1 MVCDGGERGRGS
13 VRGEGGKMT
22 PAIDRVEFDENGR
35 VPVVA
40 QDAATGDVLTLAYA
54 NREAVEKTLATG
66 EAHYYSRSRSELWR
80 KGETSGNTQRVLE
93 VRLDCDRDALLYRVE
108 PRGPACHTG
117 ERTCFFTT
125 LAGEGV
131 GVAAERSGGAAFGP
145 TLERLAGTIA
155 QRHRE
160 MPEGSY
166 TAGLIR
172 RGPERVAQKIGEEAV
187 EVVIAALREE
197 RLAEEAADLVYHLLV
212 LLEERGVG
220 TEEVARVLSDR
231 HG

>member
-1 MVCDGGERGRGS
+1 MTAVEN
-13 VRGEGGKMT
+13 VR
-22 PAIDRVEFDENGR
+22 FDEAGL

-54 NREAVEKTLATG
+54 NREALEKTLATG
-66 EAHYYSRSRSELWR
+66 EAHFYSRSRGELWR
-80 KGETSGNTQRVLE
+80 KGATSGNTQRVVE
-93 VRLDCDRDALLYRVE
+93 VRLDCDGDAVLYRVE

-117 ERTCFFTT
+117 ERTCFFAT

-131 GVAAERSGGAAFGP
+131 GVAKKEADGASLG
-145 TLERLAGTIA
+145 TMVERLAGTIA
-155 QRHRE
+155 QRHRD
-160 MPEGSY
+160 MPQESY

-172 RGPERVAQKIGEEAV
+172 RGPERLAQKVGEEAV
-187 EVVIAALREE
+187 EVVIAALGDD
-197 RLAEEAADLVYHLLV
+197 RLAEETADLVYHLLV

-220 TEEVARVLSDR
+220 TEKVAGVLRDR

>member
-1 MVCDGGERGRGS
+1 MTAVEN
-13 VRGEGGKMT
+13 VR
-22 PAIDRVEFDENGR
+22 FDEAGL

-54 NREAVEKTLATG
+54 NREALEKTLATG
-66 EAHYYSRSRSELWR
+66 EAHFYSRSRGELWR
-80 KGETSGNTQRVLE
+80 KGATSGNTQRVVE
-93 VRLDCDRDALLYRVE
+93 VRLDCDGDAVLYRVE

-131 GVAAERSGGAAFGP
+131 GVAKKEADGTSLG
-145 TLERLAGTIA
+145 TMVERLAGIIA
-155 QRHRE
+155 QRHRD
-160 MPEGSY
+160 MPQESY

-172 RGPERVAQKIGEEAV
+172 RGPERLAQKVGEEAV
-187 EVVIAALREE
+187 EVVIAALRDD
-197 RLAEEAADLVYHLLV
+197 RLAEETADLVYHLLV

-220 TEEVARVLSDR
+220 TEKVAGVLRDR

>member
-1 MVCDGGERGRGS
+1 MSALENIR
-13 VRGEGGKMT
+13 
-22 PAIDRVEFDENGR
+22 FDENGL
-35 VPVVA
+35 VPVIA
-40 QDAATGDVLTLAYA
+40 QDAHTGEVLTLAYA
-54 NREAVEKTLATG
+54 NREAVEKTLSGG
-66 EAHYYSRSRSELWR
+66 EAYYYSRSRQELWR
-80 KGETSGNTQRVLE
+80 KGETSGNTQSVAE
-93 VRLDCDRDALLYRVE
+93 VRLDCDADALLYRVE

-125 LAGEGV
+125 VAGEGV
-131 GVAAERSGGAAFGP
+131 GVAVKDGEDGENFGP
-145 TLERLAGTIA
+145 TVERLAETIA

-166 TAGLIR
+166 TASLIQ
-172 RGPERVAQKIGEEAV
+172 RGPERVAQKVGEESV
-187 EVVIAALREE
+187 EVVIAALRQD

-220 TEEVARVLSDR
+220 VGEVAQVLNDR